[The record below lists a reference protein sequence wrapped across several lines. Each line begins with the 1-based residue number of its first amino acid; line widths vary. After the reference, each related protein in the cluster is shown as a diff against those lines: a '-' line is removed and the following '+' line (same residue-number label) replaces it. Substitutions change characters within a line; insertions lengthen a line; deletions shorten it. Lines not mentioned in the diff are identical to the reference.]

1 MNLYRQRKP
10 QTQENSMIPLINV
23 VFLMLAFF
31 MILGQIERSDAVRLD
46 PPDSLSLEAQG
57 DYTATLLITAQQ
69 SLYLND
75 RPLRR
80 EQLAGEI
87 RRILEAAADP
97 QSVRVLVKA
106 DATLPATEL
115 RLVLARLRTAGL
127 LRVSLATEALGVASP
142 G

>member
-1 MNLYRQRKP
+1 
-10 QTQENSMIPLINV
+10 MIPLINV

-46 PPDSLSLEAQG
+46 PPDSLSLEVQG
-57 DYTATLLITAQQ
+57 DYAATLLITAQQ

-87 RRILEAAADP
+87 RRILEGAADP

>member
-1 MNLYRQRKP
+1 
-10 QTQENSMIPLINV
+10 MIPLINV

-46 PPDSLSLEAQG
+46 PPDSLSLEVQG
-57 DYTATLLITAQQ
+57 DYAATLLITAQQ

>member
-1 MNLYRQRKP
+1 
-10 QTQENSMIPLINV
+10 MIPLINV

-46 PPDSLSLEAQG
+46 PPDSLSLEVQG
-57 DYTATLLITAQQ
+57 DYAATLLITAQQ

-80 EQLAGEI
+80 EQLSSEI
-87 RRILEAAADP
+87 RRILQAAADP
-97 QSVRVLVKA
+97 QNVRVLVKA

>member
-1 MNLYRQRKP
+1 
-10 QTQENSMIPLINV
+10 MIPLINV

-31 MILGQIERSDAVRLD
+31 MILGQIESSDAVRLD
-46 PPDSLSLEAQG
+46 PPDSLSLEVQG
-57 DYTATLLITAQQ
+57 DYAATLLITAQQ

-87 RRILEAAADP
+87 RRMLDTAADP

-106 DATLPATEL
+106 DAALPATEL

>member
-31 MILGQIERSDAVRLD
+31 MILGQIESSEAVRLD
-46 PPDSLSLEAQG
+46 PPDSLSLEVQG
-57 DYTATLLITAQQ
+57 EYAATLLITAQQ

-87 RRILEAAADP
+87 RRLLEAAADP

-106 DATLPATEL
+106 DAALPATEL

-127 LRVSLATEALGVASP
+127 LRISLATEALGVASP

>member
-1 MNLYRQRKP
+1 
-10 QTQENSMIPLINV
+10 MIPLINV

-46 PPDSLSLEAQG
+46 PPDSLSLEVQG

-97 QSVRVLVKA
+97 QGVRVLVKA

>member
-1 MNLYRQRKP
+1 
-10 QTQENSMIPLINV
+10 MIPLINV

-46 PPDSLSLEAQG
+46 PPDSLSLEVQG

-75 RPLRR
+75 RPLRL

-106 DATLPATEL
+106 DATLPAAEL
-115 RLVLARLRTAGL
+115 RLVLARLRNAGL

-142 G
+142 A

>member
-46 PPDSLSLEAQG
+46 PPDSLSLEVQG

-80 EQLAGEI
+80 EQLSGEI

-106 DATLPATEL
+106 DASLPATEL

>member
-1 MNLYRQRKP
+1 VNLYRQRKP

-31 MILGQIERSDAVRLD
+31 MILGQIESSEAVRLD
-46 PPDSLSLEAQG
+46 PPDSLSLEVQG
-57 DYTATLLITAQQ
+57 EYAATLLITAQQ

-75 RPLRR
+75 RPLQR

-87 RRILEAAADP
+87 RRLLEAAADP

-127 LRVSLATEALGVASP
+127 LRISLATEALGVASP

>member
-46 PPDSLSLEAQG
+46 PPDSLSLEVQG
-57 DYTATLLITAQQ
+57 DYSATLLITAQQ

-80 EQLAGEI
+80 EQLSGEI

>member
-1 MNLYRQRKP
+1 
-10 QTQENSMIPLINV
+10 MIPLINV

-31 MILGQIERSDAVRLD
+31 MILGQIESSDPVRLD
-46 PPDSLSLEAQG
+46 PPDSLSLEVQG
-57 DYTATLLITAQQ
+57 DYAATLLITAQQ

-87 RRILEAAADP
+87 RRMLDTAADP

-106 DATLPATEL
+106 DAALPATEL
-115 RLVLARLRTAGL
+115 RLVLVRLRTAGL

>member
-1 MNLYRQRKP
+1 
-10 QTQENSMIPLINV
+10 MIPLINV

-46 PPDSLSLEAQG
+46 PPDSLSLEVQG
-57 DYTATLLITAQQ
+57 DYAATLLITAQQ

-87 RRILEAAADP
+87 RRILDTAADP

-115 RLVLARLRTAGL
+115 RVVLARLRTAGL

>member
-46 PPDSLSLEAQG
+46 PPDSLSLEVQG
-57 DYTATLLITAQQ
+57 DYAATLLITAQQ

-87 RRILEAAADP
+87 RRILDTAADP

>member
-1 MNLYRQRKP
+1 
-10 QTQENSMIPLINV
+10 MIPLINV

-46 PPDSLSLEAQG
+46 PPDSLSLEVQG

-80 EQLAGEI
+80 EQLSGEI

-106 DATLPATEL
+106 DASLPATEL

>member
-1 MNLYRQRKP
+1 
-10 QTQENSMIPLINV
+10 MIPLINV

-31 MILGQIERSDAVRLD
+31 MILGQIESSDAVRLD
-46 PPDSLSLEAQG
+46 PPDSLSLEVQG
-57 DYTATLLITAQQ
+57 DYAATLLITAQQ

-75 RPLRR
+75 QPLRR

-87 RRILEAAADP
+87 RRLLEAAADP

>member
-31 MILGQIERSDAVRLD
+31 MILGQIESSEAVRLD
-46 PPDSLSLEAQG
+46 PPDSLSLEVQG
-57 DYTATLLITAQQ
+57 EYAATLLITAQQ

-87 RRILEAAADP
+87 RRLLEAAADP

-106 DATLPATEL
+106 DAALPATEL

>member
-1 MNLYRQRKP
+1 
-10 QTQENSMIPLINV
+10 MIPLINV

-31 MILGQIERSDAVRLD
+31 MILGQIESSDAVRLD
-46 PPDSLSLEAQG
+46 PPDSLSLEVQG
-57 DYTATLLITAQQ
+57 DYAATLLITAQQ

-87 RRILEAAADP
+87 RRLLDAAADP

>member
-1 MNLYRQRKP
+1 MNLYKPRKP
-10 QTQENSMIPLINV
+10 LSQDNSMIPLINV

-46 PPDSLSLEAQG
+46 PPESLSREAQG
-57 DYTATLLITAQQ
+57 EYTATLLITAQQ
-69 SLYLND
+69 ALYLND
-75 RPLRR
+75 RPLRS

-87 RRILEAAADP
+87 RRLLDTAADP

-115 RLVLARLRTAGL
+115 RQVLARLRTAGL
-127 LRVSLATEALGVASP
+127 LRVSLATEAAGVASP

>member
-1 MNLYRQRKP
+1 MNLYGQRKP

-31 MILGQIERSDAVRLD
+31 MILGQIESSDAVRLD
-46 PPDSLSLEAQG
+46 PPDSLSLEVQG

-97 QSVRVLVKA
+97 QGVRVLVKA
-106 DATLPATEL
+106 DAMLPATEL
-115 RLVLARLRTAGL
+115 RLVLARLRSAGL
-127 LRVSLATEALGVASP
+127 LRVSLATEALRGASP

>member
-1 MNLYRQRKP
+1 
-10 QTQENSMIPLINV
+10 MIPLINV

-31 MILGQIERSDAVRLD
+31 MILGQIESSDAVRLD
-46 PPDSLSLEAQG
+46 PPDSLSLEVQG
-57 DYTATLLITAQQ
+57 DYAATLLITAQQ

-87 RRILEAAADP
+87 RRILDTAADP

-106 DATLPATEL
+106 DAALPATEL
-115 RLVLARLRTAGL
+115 RLVLARLLTAGL

>member
-46 PPDSLSLEAQG
+46 PPDSLSLEVQG
-57 DYTATLLITAQQ
+57 DYSATLLITAQQ